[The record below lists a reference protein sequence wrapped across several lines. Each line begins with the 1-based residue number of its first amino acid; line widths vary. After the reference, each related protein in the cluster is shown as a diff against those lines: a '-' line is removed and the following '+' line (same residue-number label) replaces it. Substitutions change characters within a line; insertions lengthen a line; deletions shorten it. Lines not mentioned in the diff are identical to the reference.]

1 MHLTGSPDE
10 ILATAQEIRETILRD
25 LGVPVSI
32 GVATTRTLAKI
43 ATRGAKNSPGLAG
56 VATFD
61 AYAPDQVSRILGSV
75 PVDDIWGV
83 GGKTERKLV
92 GLGVHTA
99 LDLQRSDPA
108 DMRRRFNVNMM
119 RTVLELQGTPCIEV
133 GDRDATREGQ
143 VTSSRSF
150 STPITTEAQL
160 HQVLS
165 IYAQKVSHR
174 LRAQGLKACAVW
186 AFTSTAYHRE
196 PVYYL
201 SGSMKVSA
209 TADPIGIYRAARTLL
224 NGKLVEGEKY
234 VRAGIALMDLVP
246 EGSQQ
251 VLEVFEGGPGAKL
264 GALADAVNK
273 KVGVDVLGLGLAG
286 LKTPPDWNMH
296 RGMLSNRGT
305 THWNELTIV
314 R

>member
-1 MHLTGSPDE
+1 M
-10 ILATAQEIRETILRD
+10 
-25 LGVPVSI
+25 PVSI
-32 GVATTRTLAKI
+32 GI
-43 ATRGAKNSPGLAG
+43 ATRGAKTSLSLAG

-61 AYAPDQVSRILGSV
+61 AYPPEQVGQILGSV
-75 PVDDIWGV
+75 PIGDLWGV
-83 GGKTERKLV
+83 GRKTERKLV

-133 GDRDATREGQ
+133 GDRDAVREGQ
-143 VTSSRSF
+143 VMFSRSF

-165 IYAQKVSHR
+165 IYSQKVSHR
-174 LRAQGLKACAVW
+174 LRAQGLKTAAVW

-196 PVYYL
+196 PAHYH
-201 SGSMKVSA
+201 SGSMKVTP
-209 TADPIGIYRAARTLL
+209 TADPITIYQAAKTLL
-224 NGKLVEGEKY
+224 DGKVIEGEKY
-234 VRAGIALMDLVP
+234 VRAGIALMDLAP
-246 EGSQQ
+246 EESQQ
-251 VLEVFEGGPGAKL
+251 VLEVFQDGPGATL

-273 KVGVDVLGLGLAG
+273 KVGMDVLELGLAG
-286 LKTPPDWNMH
+286 LKTPPDWNMR
-296 RGMLSNRGT
+296 RGKLSNRGT
-305 THWNELTIV
+305 THWKELTVV